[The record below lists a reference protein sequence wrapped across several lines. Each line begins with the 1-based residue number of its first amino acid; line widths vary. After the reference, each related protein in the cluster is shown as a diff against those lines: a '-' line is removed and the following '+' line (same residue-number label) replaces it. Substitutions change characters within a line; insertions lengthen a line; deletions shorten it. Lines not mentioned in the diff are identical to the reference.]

1 MKKSTI
7 TLIIIVGLLAL
18 ISANGCSTYNKF
30 VTQEQA
36 LDQTWAEVETQYQRR
51 FDLIP
56 NLVEAVKGYA
66 EHESTTFENV
76 TKARAGL
83 DDAYNDAKG
92 LVGRNA
98 GATQDNMQAYT
109 DAQTQLSRAFN
120 IYVNAVTEAY
130 PDLKANEQFLDLQ
143 TQLEGTEN
151 RIATA
156 RRAYTEAV
164 RDFNIRIK
172 RFPSSIWA
180 SVFGFEPRQQFAAEE
195 GADKAPKVQF

>member
-7 TLIIIVGLLAL
+7 ILIIIVGLLVL
-18 ISANGCSTYNKF
+18 IGANGCSTYNKF

-56 NLVEAVKGYA
+56 NLVATVKGYA

-76 TKARAGL
+76 TKARAGFTDAYNQAKAL
-83 DDAYNDAKG
+83 ESQEGGATGENMQAYNDAQQQ
-92 LVGRNA
+92 LGR
-98 GATQDNMQAYT
+98 
-109 DAQTQLSRAFN
+109 SFS

-156 RRAYTEAV
+156 RRTYTEAV
-164 RDFNIRIK
+164 RDFNTRIK
-172 RFPSSIWA
+172 RFPSNIWA

-195 GADKAPKVQF
+195 GAAKAPKVQF